1 MSDKWEVMNFSLST
15 NVQNE
20 TEREI
25 FANGKMQAQI
35 NVRIKAIVYGTSDTP
50 YQLTESDLESLKLID
65 YSTKEELAGK
75 WKYSREEDEDFVH
88 TMPGQLPSAAPVVPN
103 ADGSQTVVL
112 WVSSTTLGDKR
123 IAAQITE
130 LGEKPAI
137 VTTTGGTYDSS
148 ITIVAKQPIIYT
160 MDDVTVTREDTAEG
174 FWSKYVTFG
183 NTEKKYTYAWDQDNY
198 YVKSKLYPFVKV
210 DRKGVDIDGSQ
221 QPYASYP
228 TYFRDAFA
236 YMGLGNDRDVSIF
249 FMPQMGRSKTTF
261 RGVRASNSY
270 NDIYSYA
277 NVTVNQKSNALCLT
291 RLLFGNG
298 WVSWYSNW
306 QPDTWFTIYD
316 QYGNPGYFSVKTNGS
331 NTISISTRYVNRE
344 LSADSRTI
352 ESTSKL

>member
-1 MSDKWEVMNFSLST
+1 MSDKWEVANFSLST

-25 FANGKMQAQI
+25 FANGNMQAQI
-35 NVRIKAIVYGTSDTP
+35 NVRIKATVYDTLNTP

-75 WKYSREEDEDFVH
+75 WTYSREEDEIFVH

-148 ITIVAKQPIIYT
+148 ITIVAKQPITYT
-160 MDDVTVTREDTAEG
+160 MNDVTVTREDTAEG
-174 FWSKYVTFG
+174 FWSKRVWFG
-183 NTEKKYTYAWDQDNY
+183 NTEKRYEYAWDQDNY
-198 YVKSKLYPFVKV
+198 YIKSKLYPFVKV
-210 DRKGVDIDGSQ
+210 DPKNVDTDGTQ
-221 QPYASYP
+221 QPYGRN

-236 YMGLGNDRDVSIF
+236 YLGLGNNRDVSIF
-249 FMPQMGRSKTTF
+249 FMPQMGGSSTKW
-261 RGVRASNSY
+261 RGVYASNDY
-270 NDIYSYA
+270 NIIDTCA
-277 NVTVNQKSNALCLT
+277 KVTVNQRPNELCLT

-306 QPDTWFTIYD
+306 QQDTWFTIYD

-331 NTISISTRYVNRE
+331 NTISISTRYVNEE